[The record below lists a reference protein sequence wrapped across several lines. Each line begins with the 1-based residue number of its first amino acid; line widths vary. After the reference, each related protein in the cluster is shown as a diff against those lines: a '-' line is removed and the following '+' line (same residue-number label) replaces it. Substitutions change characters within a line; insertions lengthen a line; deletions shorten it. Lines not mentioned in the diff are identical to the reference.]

1 MTDKARYTLHIN
13 LPSTGLIQAADVVIL
28 EDRGHVNQ
36 VGFRYRPEYLELP
49 GAIAIDPISLPLSP
63 KELAIECRGGIP
75 AFLDDYLPDAWGR
88 RVLSYAVLKQTGEK
102 MNANSA
108 IACLNALRRSRIGAL
123 ELTTINEQPLY
134 QLGIA
139 WEELAQA
146 EKIAHQIDTL
156 SFEEIPH
163 ESLDLIYLANE
174 GSGVGGARPKSLV
187 YRGDDAFLAK
197 FNRLGSDQFN
207 VARVE
212 LACLK
217 MAKAAGLKVYNG
229 ELVEDLTGR
238 DVLLLERF
246 DISGSHRR
254 HLISINGLR
263 KDAYQRDDAGVF
275 RYDDIHKLLQSHST
289 HFCEDAEQLL
299 RQMLFNRAIN
309 NTDDHERN
317 FSMINDGSGYRLSP
331 AYDLVPSLTTGTY
344 HVAGYQYSPYP
355 PKPSE
360 IINQGKVFGLD
371 KTTVKNIAE
380 QVMDAIQQW
389 EDFAAE
395 YKVSDSD
402 CSAIK
407 RLLSV

>member
-1 MTDKARYTLHIN
+1 MIDKARYALHID
-13 LPSTGLIQAADVVIL
+13 LPSTGRIQAADIVII
-28 EDRGHVNQ
+28 EDHGHVEQ

-49 GAIAIDPISLPLSP
+49 SAIAIDPICLPLSP
-63 KELAIECRGGIP
+63 KERAIACRGGLP

-88 RVLSYAVLKQTGEK
+88 RVLSYAVLKKTGEK

-123 ELTTINEQPLY
+123 ELTAVNEQPLY

-156 SFEEIPH
+156 SFEEIPA

-174 GSGVGGARPKSLV
+174 GSGAGGARPKSLV

-217 MAKAAGLKVYNG
+217 MAKAAGLRVYGG
-229 ELVEDLTGR
+229 ELIEDISGR
-238 DVLLLERF
+238 DVLLLQRF

-263 KDAYQRDDAGVF
+263 KDAYQRDDVGVF
-275 RYDDIHKLLQSHST
+275 RYDDIHRLLQSHST
-289 HFCEDAEQLL
+289 HFREDAEQLL

-331 AYDLVPSLTTGTY
+331 AYDLVPSLTTGAY

-360 IINQGKVFGLD
+360 IINHGKVFGLD
-371 KTTVKNIAE
+371 KTTVKNISD
-380 QVMDAIQQW
+380 QIIDAIQQW
-389 EDFAAE
+389 KDFASE
-395 YKVSDSD
+395 CKVSDPDYES
-402 CSAIK
+402 IT
-407 RLLSV
+407 RLLAV